1 MAKVRD
7 SAAMHRTVLYSCLR
21 AKNWYSFPF
30 DWPIVTIPKK
40 MRTLAWRHKYH
51 TTSALGIPYQI
62 NSGSQRIGS
71 RWA

>member
-40 MRTLAWRHKYH
+40 MRTPSVETQVPYHKR
-51 TTSALGIPYQI
+51 SR
-62 NSGSQRIGS
+62 NSLSD
-71 RWA
+71 